1 MPELP
6 EVETTRRG
14 LAPLV
19 TAHRIARLTVRER
32 RLRWPIARGLN
43 ARVEGREVVALNR
56 RGKYLLFELDRGCL
70 LLHLGMSG
78 SLRYLQEAVPLKKH
92 DHFDIVLDGGSL
104 LRYNDP
110 RRFGSLHFTA
120 APELHPLLRDLGP
133 EPLTDEFGGEYLWRV
148 SRGRQTAIKTLIMN
162 GQIVVGVGN
171 IYANEALFR
180 AGIHPARPAT
190 RVSRQRLGS
199 LCDEIRAVLEDA
211 LRSGGTTLRDF
222 VGGDGKPGYFRQSL
236 AVYERDGQPCR
247 RCGTTIRRRV
257 LGQRATY
264 YCPNCQR

>member
-19 TAHRIARLTVRER
+19 TAQRIARLTVRDR
-32 RLRWPIARGLN
+32 RLRWPIAKGLN
-43 ARVEGREVVALNR
+43 GKLAGREVVALNR

-78 SLRYLQEAVPLKKH
+78 SLRYLSEAVPLKTH
-92 DHFDIVLDGGSL
+92 DHFDIVLDGGAL

-110 RRFGSLHFTA
+110 RRFGSLLFTT
-120 APELHPLLRDLGP
+120 APARHPLLRDLGP
-133 EPLTDEFGGEYLWRV
+133 EPFADAFTGEYLWRM
-148 SRGRQTAIKTLIMN
+148 SRNRQTAIKTLIMN
-162 GQIVVGVGN
+162 GHVVVGVGN
-171 IYANEALFR
+171 IYANEALYR
-180 AGIHPARPAT
+180 AGIHPARAAA
-190 RVSRQRLGS
+190 RISRGRLDR
-199 LCDEIRAVLEDA
+199 LCDEIRTVLEDA
-211 LRSGGTTLRDF
+211 LRAGGTTLRDF
-222 VGGDGKPGYFRQSL
+222 VGGDGQPGYFRQSL

-247 RCGTTIRRRV
+247 SCGTLILRRV

-264 YCPNCQR
+264 HCPRCQR

>member
-32 RLRWPIARGLN
+32 RLRWPIAKGLN
-43 ARVEGREVVALNR
+43 GKLAGREVVALNR

-70 LLHLGMSG
+70 LIHLGMSG
-78 SLRYLQEAVPLKKH
+78 SLRYLPEAVPVRTH
-92 DHFDIVLDGGSL
+92 DHFDIVLDGGAL

-110 RRFGSLHFTA
+110 RRFGSLHYTT
-120 APELHPLLRDLGP
+120 APENHPLLRDLGP
-133 EPLTDEFGGEYLWRV
+133 EPFADAFTGDYLWRLC
-148 SRGRQTAIKTLIMN
+148 RGRRTAIKTLIMN
-162 GQIVVGVGN
+162 AHVVVGIGN

-180 AGIHPARPAT
+180 AGIHPARPAA
-190 RVSRQRLGS
+190 RVSRPRLDC
-199 LCDEIRAVLEDA
+199 LCGEIRAVLEDA
-211 LRSGGTTLRDF
+211 LRAGGTTLRDF

-247 RCGTTIRRRV
+247 NCGALILRRV
-257 LGQRATY
+257 LGQRASY
-264 YCPNCQR
+264 YCPRCQR

>member
-32 RLRWPIARGLN
+32 RLRWPIARDLN
-43 ARVEGREVVALNR
+43 GRLAGREVVALNR

-78 SLRYLQEAVPLKKH
+78 SLRYLPGTVPVRTH
-92 DHFDIVLDGGSL
+92 DHFDIELEGGAM

-110 RRFGSLHFTA
+110 RRFGSLHFTT
-120 APELHPLLRDLGP
+120 APERHPLLRDLGP
-133 EPLTDEFGGEYLWRV
+133 EPFADAFTGEYLWRLC
-148 SRGRQTAIKTLIMN
+148 RGRRTAIKTLIMN
-162 GQIVVGVGN
+162 GHVVVGVGN
-171 IYANEALFR
+171 IYANEALYR
-180 AGIHPARPAT
+180 AGIHPARPAA
-190 RVSRQRLGS
+190 RISQERLERLS
-199 LCDEIRAVLEDA
+199 TEIRNVLEDA

-222 VGGDGKPGYFRQSL
+222 VGGDGQPGYFRQSL
-236 AVYERDGQPCR
+236 AVYERDGQPCGA
-247 RCGTTIRRRV
+247 CGTAIRRRV
-257 LGQRATY
+257 LGQRASY
-264 YCPNCQR
+264 YCPHCQR